1 MPSLIIL
8 VKYNKLTKLLDSA
21 YKEDKKRLFTI
32 DFLLQ
37 YNKYIDIK
45 KEWYD
50 YMLEN
55 RKNP

>member
-1 MPSLIIL
+1 M
-8 VKYNKLTKLLDSA
+8 DSA
-21 YKEDKKRLFTI
+21 YKEDKKKLFTI